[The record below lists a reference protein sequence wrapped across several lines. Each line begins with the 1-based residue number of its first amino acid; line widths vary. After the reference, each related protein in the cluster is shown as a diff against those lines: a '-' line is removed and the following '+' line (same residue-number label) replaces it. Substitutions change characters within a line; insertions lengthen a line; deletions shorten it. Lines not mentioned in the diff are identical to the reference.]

1 MAHDPSKTEKA
12 TGKRRGEARKKGQ
25 VARSP
30 EINQTA
36 VFLGGILALLVAGPG
51 IFHKLEAIMTRGLAQ
66 TGDPTLATRDALGGV
81 GHWAFVATLG
91 ALAPIVLATAVAGVL
106 GNVVQVRPKITPSAL
121 KPSFARLNPLA
132 GFKRLFSPHSLVETA
147 KSILKLLVIGGI
159 TFFAVYPK
167 LRELGA

>member
-12 TGKRRGEARKKGQ
+12 TGKRRSEARKKGQ

-36 VFLGGILALLVAGPG
+36 VFLGGVLALVMAGPG
-51 IFHKLEAIMTRGLAQ
+51 VFHKLEAVMTRGLAQ
-66 TGDPTLATRDALGGV
+66 SGNPSLATQDALGGV

-106 GNVVQVRPKITPSAL
+106 GNVVQVRPKV
-121 KPSFARLNPLA
+121 N
-132 GFKRLFSPHSLVETA
+132 
-147 KSILKLLVIGGI
+147 
-159 TFFAVYPK
+159 
-167 LRELGA
+167 